1 MKMLSLK
8 FQVARYTKMLLGKE
22 LYSKE
27 VLLILFFFFMKETW
41 SHISCQRPG
50 NPYYDKKKVG
60 YFWLPKARKP
70 VTMLA

>member
-1 MKMLSLK
+1 
-8 FQVARYTKMLLGKE
+8 MLLGKE

-70 VTMLA
+70 VTMLAWQQHKTVHEEGIFS

>member
-1 MKMLSLK
+1 
-8 FQVARYTKMLLGKE
+8 MLLGKE

-50 NPYYDKKKVG
+50 NPYYDKKKGWV
-60 YFWLPKARKP
+60 F
-70 VTMLA
+70 LATQGKKTCHYAGLTTT